1 MMADKGVICVPLRGK
16 WVILSFSVTCNT
28 TRRIRHRHTHTHT
41 NDTKHCLS
49 GWWKH
54 VSPTHTHT
62 QSSVWFFCF
71 PRHSFPSSYRVKS
84 HPPSVSLRSP
94 PPLRRRRL
102 HHSGARLCIRVN
114 ISTNLYKYISR
125 RFNYLGTVV
134 LSVWSVRFLN
144 PHEDLI

>member
-1 MMADKGVICVPLRGK
+1 M
-16 WVILSFSVTCNT
+16 TCNT

-41 NDTKHCLS
+41 RTTLNTAYQGDESMSHP
-49 GWWKH
+49 
-54 VSPTHTHT
+54 PTHTHT
-62 QSSVWFFCF
+62 YTIKCLIFLFSTSFISLFVPCEIPSSVCVAAF
-71 PRHSFPSSYRVKS
+71 PP
-84 HPPSVSLRSP
+84 
-94 PPLRRRRL
+94 RRWRRL

-144 PHEDLI
+144 PHEERCVHEDLI